1 MSEELGR
8 SGIYIDDLYT
18 LRVIDPEVANET
30 NDLKE
35 ECENFTD
42 KLNEFRRITEQFT
55 NIIENIAV
63 EVDHEK
69 MRAIGVQNIL
79 KTFSKQR
86 ESEQQQIQSEI
97 IEKMV
102 ELDKLK
108 IEYQYLQRIESEQQ
122 EIIDNFYQNQ

>member
-1 MSEELGR
+1 MMTSPELG
-8 SGIYIDDLYT
+8 
-18 LRVIDPEVANET
+18 
-30 NDLKE
+30 
-35 ECENFTD
+35 
-42 KLNEFRRITEQFT
+42 EFRG
-55 NIIENIAV
+55 IIERFAGIVEGFAA
-63 EVDHEK
+63 EVDQEK
-69 MRAIGVQNIL
+69 MRAVGVQNLL

-122 EIIDNFYQNQ
+122 EVVDNFYQNQ

>member
-1 MSEELGR
+1 MGEEFGK
-8 SGIYIDDLYT
+8 SGLFIDDLYA
-18 LRVIDPEVANET
+18 LRVIDPQVANET
-30 NDLKE
+30 NELKE
-35 ECENFTD
+35 ECEQFTD
-42 KLNEFRRITEQFT
+42 KLAEFRRIIDQFA
-55 NIIENIAV
+55 NIIETFAV
-63 EVDHEK
+63 EVDQEK
-69 MRAIGVQNIL
+69 MRAVGVQNML

-122 EIIDNFYQNQ
+122 EMIDAFYQHQ